1 MNEVRIPR
9 GLFPLLF
16 AGFVIYGAVFTVY
29 GATVPRVIA
38 DFGWSYAVTGLV
50 LAATAVGFFV
60 TSFLAGLFLEG
71 TSPKALYIAALV
83 IGGVS
88 IALFARWP
96 SPLIN
101 MLLSFC
107 VGIGQGIIEVIT
119 NYETVRIEKPG
130 QSRRMNLLHAGFS
143 IGAIAAPLAVGAF
156 LQASGSWRIAFPV
169 SGVLLLLLIIGAAL
183 VRFPLP
189 ERGAH
194 QGTSG
199 GLALLRQPVM
209 ILLCVAMIL
218 YLGTELGTSNW
229 VAEYFVREL
238 NAPIRDSSFAV
249 SALWIGL
256 LVGRLGLSA
265 VKRRGRQESLLL
277 AMSLFCVAALIGFL
291 AVRRFL
297 PAMALVVALG
307 LGYAG
312 IYPLLVTLA
321 GQAFRSSAAVGML
334 ATSAGIGS
342 FAFPY
347 LLAAIAQAAGLK
359 SGFFF
364 LLALPL
370 GIAVVTLILMRLL
383 PRHVPADATPQEQ
396 AAERNGA
403 SRQ

>member
-1 MNEVRIPR
+1 
-9 GLFPLLF
+9 
-16 AGFVIYGAVFTVY
+16 
-29 GATVPRVIA
+29 
-38 DFGWSYAVTGLV
+38 
-50 LAATAVGFFV
+50 
-60 TSFLAGLFLEG
+60 
-71 TSPKALYIAALV
+71 
-83 IGGVS
+83 
-88 IALFARWP
+88 
-96 SPLIN
+96 
-101 MLLSFC
+101 
-107 VGIGQGIIEVIT
+107 
-119 NYETVRIEKPG
+119 
-130 QSRRMNLLHAGFS
+130 
-143 IGAIAAPLAVGAF
+143 
-156 LQASGSWRIAFPV
+156 
-169 SGVLLLLLIIGAAL
+169 
-183 VRFPLP
+183 
-189 ERGAH
+189 
-194 QGTSG
+194 
-199 GLALLRQPVM
+199 M

-291 AVRRFL
+291 SVRRFL
-297 PAMALVVALG
+297 PAMTLVFALG

-359 SGFFF
+359 SGFF
-364 LLALPL
+364 LSSRTASWHRR
-370 GIAVVTLILMRLL
+370 GHA
-383 PRHVPADATPQEQ
+383 HSDAPSS
-396 AAERNGA
+396 A
-403 SRQ
+403 SRSRRTQRRKSELKETDTHRR

>member
-1 MNEVRIPR
+1 MSKVSTPR
-9 GLFPLLF
+9 GLFPMLF
-16 AGFVIYGAVFTVY
+16 AGFVIYGGVFTVY

-38 DFGWSYAVTGLV
+38 DFGWSYAITGLV

-60 TSFLAGLFLEG
+60 TSFLAGLYLEG
-71 TSPKALYIAALV
+71 TSPKALYIAGL
-83 IGGVS
+83 ILGGV
-88 IALFARWP
+88 AMGLFARWP
-96 SPLIN
+96 SPLVN

-107 VGIGQGIIEVIT
+107 VGVGQGIIEVIT
-119 NYETVRIEKPG
+119 NYETVRLEKPG
-130 QSRRMNLLHAGFS
+130 QSRLMNLLHAGFS
-143 IGAIAAPLAVGAF
+143 MGAIAAPLAIGAF

-169 SGVLLLLLIIGAAL
+169 SGGLLLLLVVVAAL
-183 VRFPLP
+183 VKFPQP

-209 ILLCVAMIL
+209 ILLCIAMIL

-256 LVGRLGLSA
+256 LVGRLGLSLL
-265 VKRRGRQESLLL
+265 KRPGRQESLLL

-291 AVRRFL
+291 SLRSFL
-297 PAMALVVALG
+297 PVMALVFALG

-364 LLALPL
+364 LTALPL
-370 GIAVVTLILMRLL
+370 GIAVVTLVLMRLL
-383 PRHVPADATPQEQ
+383 PRHVPTGTTPP
-396 AAERNGA
+396 R
-403 SRQ
+403 